1 MNVNEI
7 GNKTEEL
14 PEHLRPQV
22 LDCIE
27 FLMKK
32 HGSKKSARNQNRG
45 KFKFDW
51 EGGLSKLST
60 QYTSVALQH
69 KASDWR

>member
-1 MNVNEI
+1 MKVNEI
-7 GNKTEEL
+7 GNKIEEL

-22 LDCIE
+22 LDYIE
-27 FLMKK
+27 FLMSK
-32 HGSKKSARNQNRG
+32 HWSKKSVRNQDRG

-51 EGGLSKLST
+51 EGGLSKLKT